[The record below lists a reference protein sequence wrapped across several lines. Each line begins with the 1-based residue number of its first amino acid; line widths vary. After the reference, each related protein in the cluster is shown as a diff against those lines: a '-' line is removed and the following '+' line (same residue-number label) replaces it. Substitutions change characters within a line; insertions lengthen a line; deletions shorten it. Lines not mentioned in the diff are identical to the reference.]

1 MVQAVLAILVIS
13 NLLILVYSNYKINKS
28 KEELINTLNILQDKI
43 NLLSIEVND
52 LRTFIKNLPKEI
64 TVKNVLKL
72 P

>member
-1 MVQAVLAILVIS
+1 M
-13 NLLILVYSNYKINKS
+13 YSSYKINKS